1 MTFPDF
7 SAFSRRFVRLAALLP
22 ALVLAQACGGD
33 DDDNPPSGPD
43 GPGSGDMTA
52 VTRRLEAPA
61 ARQGRQVV
69 AHWTLEGGQPVMT
82 YCLEYDAGARHSRWV
97 AFRFDALT
105 RQRNCGR
112 QYFNPQYPRDPQL
125 PAAVAAEDCALYG
138 SGYDHGHLCASADRL
153 YSAAANVNTF
163 YMSNMSPQRSNFN
176 QGYWVTLEGRVQQL
190 GRNNLFADTLY
201 VVKGG
206 TVAEGQT
213 LGRTRGAQIAIP
225 AYYYMALLR
234 VRGGR
239 YSGIAFLME
248 HADHRDA
255 SGRPYTN
262 QHQAPLAAMHAH
274 AVSIDSL
281 ERFTGI
287 DFFPNLPD
295 AAEEQVERQC
305 DAAVW
310 LGAE

>member
-7 SAFSRRFVRLAALLP
+7 PAFFRRFVRLAALLP
-22 ALVLAQACGGD
+22 ALVLTQACGND
-33 DDDNPPSGPD
+33 DEGSTPSGPD
-43 GPGSGDMTA
+43 TPGTGDMAA
-52 VTRRLEAPA
+52 VAQRMEVPA
-61 ARQGRQVV
+61 VRQGRQLV

-82 YCLEYDAGARHSRWV
+82 YCLEYDAEARHSRWV
-97 AFRFDALT
+97 AFRFDATT
-105 RQRNCGR
+105 RQRNVSR
-112 QYFNPQYPRDPQL
+112 QYFTPQYPRDPQL
-125 PAAVAAEDCALYG
+125 PQSVAAADCALYG

-163 YMSNMSPQRSNFN
+163 YMSNMSPQRPNFN

-190 GRNNLFADTLY
+190 GRNSLFADMLY

-225 AYYYMALLR
+225 AYYWMALLR
-234 VRGGR
+234 VRDGR

-248 HADHRDA
+248 HADHRDV
-255 SGRPYTN
+255 SGRPYSN
-262 QHQAPLAAMHAH
+262 QYQAPLAAMHAH

-295 AAEEQVERQC
+295 AAEELVEQQC
-305 DAAVW
+305 DAAAW